1 MQNKQ
6 DKQQTSRLQVQAAPS
21 SDDSQS
27 SDEEQC
33 SSEDEEEAEERE
45 REEEVS
51 RQASRPATAEPKRAW
66 SGEEGKNRRTATE
79 RERENRQSDG
89 R

>member
-1 MQNKQ
+1 M
-6 DKQQTSRLQVQAAPS
+6 
-21 SDDSQS
+21 
-27 SDEEQC
+27 
-33 SSEDEEEAEERE
+33 E

-66 SGEEGKNRRTATE
+66 NGVEREKRRAATE